1 VLELQFE
8 ADGVVKL
15 TGRLDAAESDRTL
28 AALEKLPGPMTLE
41 CSQLEYISSAG
52 ISVIMQTW
60 KRLNAQGT
68 ALRLVGLTPRV
79 RNVFGFAGLD
89 KVLDLQ

>member
-1 VLELQFE
+1 VLELRVDE
-8 ADGVVKL
+8 GGVVRVL
-15 TGRLDAAESDRTL
+15 GRLDAAESDRAL
-28 AALEKLPGPMTLE
+28 AALEKLPGPLTLE

-60 KRLNAQGT
+60 KRLNSQGSS
-68 ALRLVGLTPRV
+68 LRLTGLTPRV

-89 KVLDLQ
+89 KVLDIQ

>member
-1 VLELQFE
+1 MLELHVE
-8 ADGVVKL
+8 ATGTVRME
-15 TGRLDAAESDRTL
+15 GRLDAAESDR
-28 AALEKLPGPMTLE
+28 ALEVLQGLTGPLTLD
-41 CSQLEYISSAG
+41 CTRLEYISSAG

-60 KRLNAQGT
+60 KRLNSQGT

-89 KVLDLQ
+89 KVLDIQ